1 MRHHNDNRGR
11 FEFPVWE
18 PVGNINV
25 ATVNQ
30 TAIAVSVF
38 GNATAVN
45 SSGIGQ
51 G

>member
-1 MRHHNDNRGR
+1 MQYRHHHRWHPY
-11 FEFPVWE
+11 PVWQ
-18 PVGNINV
+18 PLGNINV

-45 SSGIGQ
+45 SSQLTQ